1 MRTQTVARK
10 RGRERDSDAAR
21 TAILS
26 AAREEFA
33 AHGFSGARIDDI
45 ARAAGYNKAL
55 IFHYFGDKL
64 GLYRTLMSHTKERM
78 FGRFNALY
86 EDVFRQED
94 DMVSADRV
102 RYFTAECVR
111 AVFDYY
117 AAHPQIARIFAW
129 EAAEGWRTY
138 ISCSPHAPSS
148 WATRVLDLAQR
159 WQAAGIAR
167 KDLDPVLLHTTLTSL
182 PMFHLVSLPRYQTI
196 YPDTDFTSPEALA
209 HAREQL
215 TELVLRGILTQPE
228 EA

>member
-1 MRTQTVARK
+1 MDTRTIVRK
-10 RGRERDSDAAR
+10 RGRERDSEAAR
-21 TAILS
+21 AAILG

-33 AHGFSGARIDDI
+33 THGFSGARIDDI
-45 ARAAGYNKAL
+45 ARASGYNKAL

-64 GLYRTLMSHTKERM
+64 GLYRTLMSQTKERM
-78 FGRFNALY
+78 FARFNALY

-94 DMVSADRV
+94 DIVSADRV

-111 AVFDYY
+111 VVFDYY
-117 AAHPQIARIFAW
+117 AAHPQIARILAW
-129 EAAEGWRTY
+129 EAAEGWQTY
-138 ISCSPHAPSS
+138 ISCSPQVPGG
-148 WATRVLDLAQR
+148 WAARVLDLAQR

-167 KDLDPVLLHTTLTSL
+167 KDLDPVLLHATMMSL
-182 PMFHLVSLPRYQTI
+182 PLFHLISLPRYQTI